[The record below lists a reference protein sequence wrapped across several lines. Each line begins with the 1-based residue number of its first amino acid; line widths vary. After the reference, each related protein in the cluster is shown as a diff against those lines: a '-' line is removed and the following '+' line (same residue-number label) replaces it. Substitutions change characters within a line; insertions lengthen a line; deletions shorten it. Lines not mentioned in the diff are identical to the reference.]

1 MGTVS
6 KPGLA
11 VDPETSPCSK
21 PQIKAGSTAV
31 TAQYGSAITTPQ
43 LTDVIVEGDITINV
57 NMSAPSPVRTD
68 NTFAVSPK
76 TEENKLQRCSAELK
90 SYLRNKT
97 KRLSQGTK
105 EEGSSILLNK
115 IYTDLYITKGGSGE
129 VNNEHEVIQLLNDIL
144 KPSSDEENL
153 YQRVLM
159 KGTAGIGKTVAVQKF
174 IQDLAAG
181 KANQTIQFIF
191 PITFRDLNLLK
202 NDDDWSLTKLIG
214 HFFKEV
220 KDLEASDY
228 SSSRILFILD
238 GLDECR
244 LPLDFENN
252 EMCRSVTK
260 TTTVDVLLT
269 NLISGK
275 LLHKAWILVTSR
287 PAAATKIPP
296 EYIDKVIEVRGF
308 NDEQKEEYFK
318 NKVVNNLMA
327 QNILDHLQSK
337 PMRSLYNMCRIPFF
351 CWISATV
358 LQNLLTETDKGELP
372 KALTEMHLHFL
383 ICQTKCKHQKHYQEV
398 EEDKYI
404 IMKHGKLAFEQL
416 QKGKTVFYEKD
427 LKSCKID
434 LKAAVY
440 SGLCTQS
447 IRKEYGLH
455 KQEIYSFTHLSIQE
469 FLAALYVSET
479 FLNSG
484 ENLLTRKKSKKGK
497 PPILLLHKDAVNMA
511 LASDC
516 GRWDMFLRFL
526 LGLSQDKNQK
536 LLQKVLRFEERR
548 PQSTQDTVIYI
559 QGTII
564 YIQETNNKLSNTDK
578 SIINLSHC
586 LNELGDQQV
595 NNDPPQRVLMEGI
608 AGDGDADRSWFKK
621 ILNGIINIIKININ
635 NIYNIRT
642 TNHVGT
648 CYAPPPSDHAA
659 NKEGDGIW
667 DHSHFHS
674 GLAWQ

>member
-1 MGTVS
+1 METLS

-11 VDPETSPCSK
+11 VDPDTSPCYS
-21 PQIKAGSTAV
+21 QRKAGSTAV
-31 TAQYGSAITTPQ
+31 TAQYGSAILAPQ
-43 LTDVIVEGDITINV
+43 LTGVTVGRDITLNV
-57 NMSAPSPVRTD
+57 TTYAPSPVRID
-68 NTFAVSPK
+68 NTVAVSPK
-76 TEENKLQRCSAELK
+76 TKENKLQRCSAELK
-90 SYLRNKT
+90 SHLGNTT

-105 EEGSSILLNK
+105 EEGSLILLNK

-129 VNNEHEVIQLLNDIL
+129 VNNEHEVIQLECRRCMSEDKPIQLNDIL

-159 KGTAGIGKTVAVQKF
+159 KGIAGIGKTVAVQKF
-174 IQDLAAG
+174 IQDWAAG

-191 PITFRDLNLLK
+191 PITFRDFNLLK

-214 HFFKEV
+214 HFFKV
-220 KDLEASDY
+220 KDLEALDY
-228 SSSRILFILD
+228 SSSSVLFIFD

-244 LPLDFENN
+244 LPLDFKNN
-252 EMCRSVTK
+252 GVWNSVTK

-275 LLHKAWILVTSR
+275 LLEEAWILVTSR

-308 NDEQKEEYFK
+308 NDEQKEEYFQK
-318 NKVVNNLMA
+318 KVNNKVMA
-327 QNILDHLQSK
+327 QKILDHLQSK
-337 PMRSLYNMCRIPFF
+337 PMRSLYIMCQIPFF
-351 CWISATV
+351 CWISATN
-358 LQNLLTETDKGELP
+358 LQYLLTETHKGELP
-372 KALTEMHLHFL
+372 KMLTEMYLHFL
-383 ICQTKCKHQKHYQEV
+383 ICHIKCKHQKNYQEG

-416 QKGKTVFYEKD
+416 LKGKTVFYEKD

-440 SGLCTQS
+440 SGFCTQS
-447 IRKEYGLH
+447 IRKDYGLH
-455 KQEIYSFTHLSIQE
+455 KQEIYSFIHLSIHE

-484 ENLLTRKKSKKGK
+484 ENLLPGKKSKKGK
-497 PPILLLHKDAVNMA
+497 PPILLFHKDAVNMA

-516 GRWDMFLRFL
+516 GRWDMFLCFL

-548 PQSTQDTVIYI
+548 PQSTQDTIIYI

-564 YIQETNNKLSNTDK
+564 YIQETNKKLSNADK

-586 LNELGDQQV
+586 LIELDDQQV
-595 NNDPPQRVLMEGI
+595 NNDHSRRCLSEEEQIQLNVIFKPLSDKENTPQRVLMKGI
-608 AGDGDADRSWFKK
+608 AGDRDTDRSWFSYKK
-621 ILNGIINIIKININ
+621 KFKWN
-635 NIYNIRT
+635 Y
-642 TNHVGT
+642 
-648 CYAPPPSDHAA
+648 
-659 NKEGDGIW
+659 
-667 DHSHFHS
+667 
-674 GLAWQ
+674 